1 MRFQCRIGTGAP
13 VWMPIEVPVAA
24 SIATA
29 VAEPVMKRPPSAA
42 MARPHPRLFVRGAL
56 AGAALLAAAGCA
68 TPDARVG
75 SAWKVEPV
83 FSIADAARSSS
94 SYYTLGQYYDGTQE
108 WDKAIA
114 AYRKAVAADAGNVD
128 AHGALGVALA
138 QGGRYA
144 EAETALRRAV
154 ALAPGRAA
162 LRNNLGYVLLLAGK
176 AHEAVAE
183 LTAVVEQHGGNAIAT
198 ANLRTALERSQDDR
212 GAGGAVATHA
222 ASSATSK
229 PTANAT
235 PAATSNAAPTA
246 IANAEVPAPPQP
258 LVVQAEPAF
267 RFGYTPTIAPLVQ
280 QRADTAD
287 TNTPDDHAQRVA
299 SPAVAATAPAAVT
312 APAAP
317 AALASRL
324 EVSNGNGMPGM
335 AARVGRWLAQRGMP
349 ATRLTNRPPYA
360 QQQTVVQYRVGYE
373 EAALR
378 VARELPTTTKIEA
391 VTMAGQRSDVRVL
404 LGRDW
409 TGPQPMA
416 KV

>member
-13 VWMPIEVPVAA
+13 VVMPIEVPVAP
-24 SIATA
+24 SIAEQVVTG
-29 VAEPVMKRPPSAA
+29 PQPPA
-42 MARPHPRLFVRGAL
+42 MTRPHPRLFVRGAL

-183 LTAVVEQHGGNAIAT
+183 LTAVVEHHGGNAIAT

-212 GAGGAVATHA
+212 GAGNAVATLA
-222 ASSATSK
+222 ASSAV
-229 PTANAT
+229 PNAT
-235 PAATSNAAPTA
+235 PAAASSAGPTA
-246 IANAEVPAPPQP
+246 IADADVPAPPQP

-287 TNTPDDHAQRVA
+287 TNTPDDHAQRLA
-299 SPAVAATAPAAVT
+299 TPAVAAAVQAAVT

-349 ATRLTNRPPYA
+349 ATRLTNRPPFA

-378 VARELPTTTKIEA
+378 VARELPTAAKIEA

-409 TGPQPMA
+409 TGPQPLA

>member
-13 VWMPIEVPVAA
+13 VWMSIEVPVAA

-29 VAEPVMKRPPSAA
+29 VAEQVVTEPQSPA

-183 LTAVVEQHGGNAIAT
+183 LTTVVEHHGGNAIAT

-212 GAGGAVATHA
+212 GAGNAVATLA
-222 ASSATSK
+222 ASSAV
-229 PTANAT
+229 PNAT
-235 PAATSNAAPTA
+235 PAAASSAGPTA
-246 IANAEVPAPPQP
+246 IADADVPAPPQP

-287 TNTPDDHAQRVA
+287 TDTNTPDDHAQRLA
-299 SPAVAATAPAAVT
+299 TPAVAAAAQAAVT

-335 AARVGRWLAQRGMP
+335 AARVGRWLGQRGMP

-378 VARELPTTTKIEA
+378 VARELPTAAKIEA

-409 TGPQPMA
+409 TGPQPLA